1 MLYLISHLLFSM
13 VGKSSLQKPVPSSIK
28 NGDSLLIRLMAWSC
42 RRWWRR
48 WRTETNVD
56 IFSLVAWNPHEKN
69 CGSPLGW
76 RNRRLPRTK
85 YSRTVPCIGLWEG
98 WWRRLAIVGF
108 LCISHHDIT
117 MLHIQKVTL
126 LDPILF
132 FGMQMNAECCL
143 HLQDEGHCTEPHK
156 LTNNESCVSQ
166 TCSAFTIFHCW
177 YVLLSV
183 FSWCFCN
190 FGMWQAGNASGIYKY
205 MGSSEQCGPFMSLV
219 SENHR
224 KSKWRTT
231 RSKPNCPRWNRSSL
245 VFWADLFFQL
255 LGKF

>member
-1 MLYLISHLLFSM
+1 MGDKGGGGLQLSVSCALITMISQCCTF
-13 VGKSSLQKPVPSSIK
+13 
-28 NGDSLLIRLMAWSC
+28 
-42 RRWWRR
+42 
-48 WRTETNVD
+48 
-56 IFSLVAWNPHEKN
+56 
-69 CGSPLGW
+69 
-76 RNRRLPRTK
+76 RRLR
-85 YSRTVPCIGLWEG
+85 CW
-98 WWRRLAIVGF
+98 
-108 LCISHHDIT
+108 
-117 MLHIQKVTL
+117 IQFF
-126 LDPILF
+126 F

-143 HLQDEGHCTEPHK
+143 HLQDEGHCTESHK